1 MKRRGSE
8 IIAYGAFL
16 LSLAGLIALVAWG
29 MPS

>member
-1 MKRRGSE
+1 MKRLRPE
-8 IIAYGAFL
+8 IVAYGASL